1 MRQDYTL
8 YTPEDHEIWRLLYD
22 RQVDSFHLACDEYI
36 DGVNNIGFTREAIPR
51 FEEMNEN
58 LATITGWNVAVVPGW
73 IPENVF
79 FEMLFNRQFPSSTW
93 LRKRHQLDY
102 LEEPDMFHDVFGH
115 VPLLA
120 NQDFVNFLFE
130 ISKIGLEHIDNPE
143 ALELIARIYWYTV
156 EFGLIQQ
163 NDQLKIYGA
172 GILSSPGET
181 IFAVSDM
188 PTHKEFDVAELVNT
202 PFKKDEFQ
210 NQYFIIDSFRQ
221 LYDSVGQ
228 IQQEISKK
236 LTEEGAVA

>member
-1 MRQDYTL
+1 MQQDYNL
-8 YTPEDHEIWRLLYD
+8 YTPEDHETWRLLYD
-22 RQVDSFHLACDEYI
+22 RQLDSFHLACDEYI
-36 DGVNNIGFTREAIPR
+36 QGVSSIGFTREAIPV
-51 FEEMNEN
+51 FDEMNRN
-58 LATITGWNVAVVPGW
+58 LSDITGWEVAVVPGW

-79 FEMLFNRQFPSSTW
+79 FEMLFSRKFPSSTW

-130 ISKIGLEHIDNPE
+130 ISKIGLEHIENPE
-143 ALELIARIYWYTV
+143 ALELIARVYWYTV

-163 NDQLKIYGA
+163 NDKLKIYGA

-181 IFAVSDM
+181 IYAVSNK
-188 PTHKEFDVAELVNT
+188 PTHKEFNVKELVST

-210 NQYFIIDSFRQ
+210 PQYFVIDSFCQ
-221 LYDSVGQ
+221 LYDSVGE
-228 IQQEISKK
+228 IHLEISKK
-236 LTEEGAVA
+236 LAEEGAVA